1 MSVDIPM
8 DVIDEMEEQR
18 NRERISWRRSCRM
31 ARDRALALERELE
44 AGGETGDYPV
54 VKATVGHGVVGDGRG
69 SVSGWREKQEV

>member
-1 MSVDIPM
+1 
-8 DVIDEMEEQR
+8 
-18 NRERISWRRSCRM
+18 M